1 VPTIQ
6 VNPAISPAQLYA
18 FYVRNNIC
26 EARYAPE
33 RAAEVLRHPSV
44 IVAAFEARTSPRAS
58 RDEEGDE
65 LVGIVRALTDGL
77 AAAIM
82 ELSVDLRYQGAATE
96 HRNGSL
102 IEGDEAG
109 LGARLGAAM
118 LAELAARKVDF
129 ISAYIVANCEEPFYE
144 ALGFKH
150 NAGHLVYYIDRR
162 PYV

>member
-18 FYVRNNIC
+18 FYERNNIC

-44 IVAAFEARTSPRAS
+44 IVAAFE
-58 RDEEGDE
+58 GDE
-65 LVGIVRALTDGL
+65 LVAIVRALTDGL
-77 AAAIM
+77 AAVIM
-82 ELSVDLRYQGAATE
+82 ELSVDLRYQGAATS

-102 IEGDEAG
+102 IEGDVAG

-129 ISAYIVANCEEPFYE
+129 ISAYIVASCEEPFYE
-144 ALGFKH
+144 ALGFKP
-150 NAGHLVYYIDRR
+150 NTGHLVYYIDRR